1 LQRNASRGMLVGPM
15 SGPINFNSLGERTSF
30 KMQIV
35 ELKNRRVTGVW
46 DSTKPDLIH
55 STITSEDREK
65 ELYQQL
71 KGRTFRVV
79 SR

>member
-1 LQRNASRGMLVGPM
+1 M
-15 SGPINFNSLGERTSF
+15 SGPLVFNSLGQRISF
-30 KMQIV
+30 KLEVM
-35 ELKNRRVTGVW
+35 ELKNQRLRVTGTW
-46 DSTKPDLIH
+46 DSNNPDVIH

-65 ELYQQL
+65 EMYRQL